1 MNITI
6 KEQQI
11 SFETAKLARQKLFDW
26 VCTTLYVMY
35 NGVGTLRDCHYATTK
50 NSDLD
55 YGGVAAS
62 CSQTILQKWLREV
75 HRVDVDAYSNAS
87 GYHWTLD
94 KSFNIDWCSGGTHIA
109 NSDLT
114 GRNAGGGWNSYEK
127 ALEEGLFFALLRLE
141 V

>member
-1 MNITI
+1 MSTPI

-11 SFETAKLARQKLFDW
+11 SFETAKLAQKKLFDW

-62 CSQTILQKWLREV
+62 CSQTILQKWLREI
-75 HRVDVDAYSNAS
+75 HRIEVTVYSNAS
-87 GYHWTLD
+87 GFHWTLD
-94 KSFNIDWCSGGTHIA
+94 KSFNINWCSGGTHIA
-109 NSDLT
+109 DSSMSGPN
-114 GRNAGGGWNSYEK
+114 NAGGWNAYEEAMEAGLFA
-127 ALEEGLFFALLRLE
+127 ALERLK